1 LAGGKIVDIVRLNRS
16 CDENPAIGKRI
27 RALAEKNK
35 IRAIGRSVTA
45 IKRSIIRF
53 SNDITDEIKAA
64 MPRHL
69 PRDLR
74 DDATQNIRVVL
85 CVMCRLHFT
94 KERRLTISLDFPP

>member
-1 LAGGKIVDIVRLNRS
+1 LGGGKIVDIMRLNRL

-53 SNDITDEIKAA
+53 SNDIMDEIKAA
-64 MPRHL
+64 MSRHW

-74 DDATQNIRVVL
+74 DDATQNIRW
-85 CVMCRLHFT
+85 CCA
-94 KERRLTISLDFPP
+94 

>member
-1 LAGGKIVDIVRLNRS
+1 M
-16 CDENPAIGKRI
+16 GKRI

-53 SNDITDEIKAA
+53 SNDIMDEIKAA
-64 MPRHL
+64 VPRHL

-74 DDATQNIRVVL
+74 DDAIQNIRVVL
-85 CVMCRLHFT
+85 CVMCWLHFT